1 MLKEKTMTLKQ
12 HNEKINKMQRR
23 ISELVDELR
32 LTQNELRVF
41 KQDVSRD
48 IKRAFEKIE
57 KK

>member
-1 MLKEKTMTLKQ
+1 MTLKQ